1 MNNERHAEDAPAFEM
16 LRYPAADITAAEF
29 EEYVVE
35 TLRSV
40 HKELDNVE
48 VTLHDVLQG
57 VDGSYDMDGTMTF
70 ESGGMKFRVL
80 VEAKR
85 HSHPIK
91 RDIVQILHQKILST
105 GSHKGVIFSTAPFQR
120 GALDYAKI
128 HSIALVVVTEGRYT
142 YVTRSITKP
151 PPLTRELARAMGFPE
166 FTGHIY
172 TANPETGATNVSI
185 ASQEYPSYLT
195 KILVSGTQSASA
207 GQLRST
213 LEEPQTDG

>member
-1 MNNERHAEDAPAFEM
+1 MSQGREVEDAPAFEM

-40 HKELDNVE
+40 HKELDNVV
-48 VTLHDVLQG
+48 VTLHDVLEG

-80 VEAKR
+80 IEAKR

-91 RDIVQILHQKILST
+91 RDIVQILHQKIQST
-105 GSHKGVIFSTAPFQR
+105 GSHKGVIFSTSAFQR

-128 HSIALVVVTEGRYT
+128 HGIALVVVTEGRYT
-142 YVTRSITKP
+142 YVTRSATKA
-151 PPLTRELARAMGFPE
+151 PPLTREHARTIGLPD
-166 FTGHIY
+166 FTGHAY
-172 TANPETGATNVSI
+172 TANPETGETSVTI
-185 ASQEYPSYLT
+185 ASQEHPSYLA
-195 KILVSGTQSASA
+195 KILMSQPPNAS
-207 GQLRST
+207 SI
-213 LEEPQTDG
+213 